1 MVRAPEIMKSGEFAS
16 SDLRPMNPLV
26 TLSVATL
33 NRPGYF
39 CETLSSALAQD
50 YTNLDILVSDNG
62 SRDETPLLAAKLIK
76 NDRRARFRRNDTTVP
91 IHEHFTQCLQSA
103 RGEFFILLCDDDLVS
118 PNFVSEL
125 VGVATRHGDVNLVVP
140 ANVTIDENGTVIEEF
155 SKPEGEI
162 FDGPEFVKNWLWGP
176 TPKTFINLATVL
188 GRTEV
193 MRRFGGYQGFA
204 RGQNID
210 NLLFLQCGISGRV
223 GFAHDAL
230 FKWRVYN
237 RSYGTTSTPEQIA
250 ESSHEFVKYVLR
262 DPRTV
267 EALAA
272 LPAAR
277 RKKIVDG
284 VRVMTAREFLS
295 RIDFFKE
302 PFRRENFI
310 KLISFGSDAIFWY
323 VVLHRYY
330 RWVRDLFAP
339 GEAKPAP
346 SACQPH

>member
-1 MVRAPEIMKSGEFAS
+1 
-16 SDLRPMNPLV
+16 MNPLV

-39 CETLSSALAQD
+39 RQTLSSVLAQD
-50 YTNLDILVSDNG
+50 YSNLDILVSDNG
-62 SRDETPLLAAKLIK
+62 SRDETPSLAAELIK

-91 IHEHFTQCLQSA
+91 IHEHFTQCLEAA

-118 PNFVSEL
+118 PNFVSEV
-125 VGVATRHGDVNLVVP
+125 VGVATRHSSVNLVVP
-140 ANVTIDENGTVIEEF
+140 ANVTIDENGEVIEEF

-162 FDGPEFVKNWLWGP
+162 FDGPEFVKTWLWGP
-176 TPKTFINLATVL
+176 TPKIFINLATVL

-210 NLLFLQCGISGRV
+210 NLLFLQCGISGRI
-223 GFAHDAL
+223 GFAHRAL
-230 FKWRVYN
+230 FSWRVYN

-250 ESSHEFVKYVLR
+250 ESSHEFVKHVLH

-267 EALAA
+267 EALNA

-277 RKKIVDG
+277 RKEIVDG
-284 VRVMTAREFLS
+284 VRIMTAREFLS
-295 RIDFFKE
+295 RIDFFRE
-302 PFRRENFI
+302 PFRRENFTR
-310 KLISFGSDAIFWY
+310 LFSFGFDPIFWH
-323 VVLHRYY
+323 VVLHWYY
-330 RWVRDLFAP
+330 RWARNTFAP
-339 GEAKPAP
+339 QAAKRAA
-346 SACQPH
+346 SACQ